1 METEE
6 RASRWANG
14 SNYNEYIQGEFNS
27 FKKNRRGKSQIN
39 RKKYF
44 VKAAD
49 LTFLI

>member
-27 FKKNRRGKSQIN
+27 F
-39 RKKYF
+39 RKTGVERPDK
-44 VKAAD
+44 
-49 LTFLI
+49 